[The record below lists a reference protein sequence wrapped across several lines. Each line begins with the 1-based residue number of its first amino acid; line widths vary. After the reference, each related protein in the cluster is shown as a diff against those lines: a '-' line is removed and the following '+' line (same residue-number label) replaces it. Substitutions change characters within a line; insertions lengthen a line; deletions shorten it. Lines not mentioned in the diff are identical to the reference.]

1 MTDVRHI
8 ETPLTDDV
16 VRSLHCGDMV
26 SISGVIYTGRD
37 AAHKIMCERI
47 AHGDTDRAVA
57 DVEGENA
64 LHHAF
69 FSRCAST

>member
-47 AHGDTDRAVA
+47 ARGESLPVDFHGQVIYYA
-57 DVEGENA
+57 
-64 LHHAF
+64 
-69 FSRCAST
+69 